1 MIEPITIEKIRLSG
15 FRAYLEPKVIDL
27 GSKRGPLSLAVFAP
41 NGKGKSSLVDSLEYY
56 FSRGGTLEILGQK
69 ATGTKGGIS
78 ALRHVDAEKY
88 KRDTS
93 VHIWFKQGSKKF
105 DSSRPIRAP
114 LTDAAETVLGLAKVQ
129 FVIRGYKL
137 RRFIDEAKPVDRY
150 RELVTWFEME
160 PLFDVQENLRILKG
174 MVTHMVADQSDTNE
188 RLRDIKRITNG
199 AVSSLDEQVL
209 LDWINGTLLAA
220 LDKYL
225 RLGSLSDGDPAF
237 LELERREDEERKVSG
252 LDTLRKQLGV
262 IDDLRGQPAT
272 PQETSASRIASF
284 EAAVLAFGNAMADA
298 EAART
303 ATSESKFIDV
313 WQSAKQLLDDNGE
326 MDKCP
331 VCSMDFTSSRL
342 GSRKRVLANLRDN
355 IAKLKEYRRAEE
367 ARKSAKGELV
377 LTKRNLDETLGN
389 LFLLFDSGLQHKS
402 VGDYNK
408 VLKSWKV
415 GGEAPDSKSA
425 VGELT
430 RLRESVS
437 ASIERIEQRQ
447 GERTYGKIIE
457 KIRSLLDT
465 KAELERIRRT
475 KAAQKAIQDS
485 LGRQANAFGDAIV
498 KHVRSLLDELQNE
511 TSALYK
517 GIQGASARVPQIHIK
532 LADEG
537 SANQRSAQLLIDFAD
552 NRREVAPGGFLSDSQ
567 IHTLALSL
575 RLAAIR
581 MFNAGVKIIALDDIV
596 TSYDADRRK
605 NIAAVMSDRF
615 DDFQVII
622 VTHDE
627 TFFRTLSEQLPQSR
641 WQFKRIKELRNG
653 IGPIFS
659 DHKTSDERI
668 EKRLASGE
676 SAANDMRIAE
686 EEWLTRICYEFKTPT
701 VFQRAKHTSGTLARS
716 LDRFLKDCEL
726 EPPKIPGNSNPFILS
741 LQNSTVENLS
751 SHFNDNAY
759 ENASIGDM
767 EYRWDEFKR
776 FRDLFV
782 CPNCNHSHFERPN
795 HFPKPV
801 CAKCKTQFSFGCQA
815 SQTS

>member
-27 GSKRGPLSLAVFAP
+27 HSKRGPLSLAVFAP
-41 NGKGKSSLVDSLEYY
+41 NGKGKSSLVDSIEYY
-56 FSRGGTLEILGQK
+56 FSRDGTLEILGQK
-69 ATGTKGGIS
+69 ATGTQGGIN
-78 ALRHVDAEKY
+78 ALRHVDAEKH

-150 RELVTWFEME
+150 KELVTWFEMD

-174 MVTHMVADQSDTNE
+174 RMTEMVADQSDASE
-188 RLRDIKRITNG
+188 RLRDIERVTSG
-199 AVSSLDEQVL
+199 AVSSFDEQVL

-237 LELERREDEERKVSG
+237 LELEHRVDEERKGSG
-252 LDTLRKQLGV
+252 LDMLRKQLGV
-262 IDDLRGQPAT
+262 IDDLRGQPAA
-272 PQETSASRIASF
+272 PQETSAGRIASF
-284 EAAVLAFGNAMADA
+284 EAAVLAFGSAMADA
-298 EAART
+298 EAARM
-303 ATSESKFIDV
+303 AISESKFIDV
-313 WQSAKQLLDDNGE
+313 WKSAKQLLDDNDE

-355 IAKLKEYRRAEE
+355 IAKLEGYSKAEE
-367 ARKSAKGELV
+367 ARKNAEGELIQA
-377 LTKRNLDETLGN
+377 KKDLGEALER
-389 LFLLFDSGLQHKS
+389 LFLLFDSELQHKS
-402 VGDYNK
+402 VDDYNK

-415 GGEAPDSKSA
+415 GGEAPDSRSA

-437 ASIERIEQRQ
+437 AGIERIEQQ
-447 GERTYGKIIE
+447 GEHTYGKIIE

-475 KAAQKAIQDS
+475 KAAQEAIQDS

-498 KHVRSLLDELQNE
+498 KHVRSLLDELQKE
-511 TSALYK
+511 TSEIYK
-517 GIQGASARVPQIHIK
+517 GIQGSHARVPQIHIK

-537 SANQRSAQLLIDFAD
+537 STNQRSAQLLIDFAD

-615 DDFQVII
+615 GDFQAII

-627 TFFRTLSEQLPQSR
+627 TFFRTLREHLPQDR
-641 WQFKRIKELRNG
+641 WQFKRIKELRSG

-668 EKRLASGE
+668 GEKLASGE
-676 SAANDMRIAE
+676 DAAHDMRIAE

-701 VFQRAKHTSGTLARS
+701 VFQRDKHTNGTLARS
-716 LDRFLKDCEL
+716 LGRFLKDCKL

-751 SHFNDNAY
+751 SHFNDSTY

-767 EYRWDEFKR
+767 KYRWDEFKR

-782 CPNCNHSHFERPN
+782 CPNCRHPRFERPD

-801 CAKCKTQFSFGCQA
+801 CAKCKTQFSFGC
-815 SQTS
+815 